1 MFLCVSPWARLAMEE
16 SGKQGVRSPLPW
28 VMPEAT
34 PSEASLSRHRA
45 SHATV
50 RGNGRL
56 RRLLSNVG
64 WSRRSGGDGSTGSG
78 DREDPD
84 LGANGKKK
92 QRPRAIVTLSVVSMY
107 LLAAAVLG
115 YATLRHD
122 ASAGLD

>member
-1 MFLCVSPWARLAMEE
+1 
-16 SGKQGVRSPLPW
+16 
-28 VMPEAT
+28 
-34 PSEASLSRHRA
+34 
-45 SHATV
+45 
-50 RGNGRL
+50 
-56 RRLLSNVG
+56 LLSNVG